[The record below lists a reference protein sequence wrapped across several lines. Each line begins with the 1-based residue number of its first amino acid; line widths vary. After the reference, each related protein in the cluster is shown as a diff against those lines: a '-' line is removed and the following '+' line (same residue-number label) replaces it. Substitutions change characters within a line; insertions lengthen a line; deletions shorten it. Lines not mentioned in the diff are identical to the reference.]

1 MMIPVGWRRLKK
13 RSPMGAT
20 ELMVEVF
27 NPRDPSRSD
36 AVKMLVD
43 SGASWSVVPAT
54 TLRRLGIR
62 PDRVETFD
70 LADGT
75 EVERAVGSAEFEVA
89 GRRGA
94 STVIFGKRGDA
105 CLLGVVTLEELGM
118 VLDPLRRR
126 LRPMRLRLG

>member
-1 MMIPVGWRRLKK
+1 MIPVGWRRAKK
-13 RSPMGAT
+13 RAPMGAT
-20 ELMVEVF
+20 ELMVDVS
-27 NPRDPSRSD
+27 NPRDPSRFE
-36 AVKMLVD
+36 AVKMPVD

-54 TLRRLGIR
+54 MLRRLGIQ
-62 PDRVETFD
+62 PVRVETFD

-94 STVIFGKRGDA
+94 SMVIFGKRGDA

-126 LRPMRLRLG
+126 LRPLRLRLG

>member
-1 MMIPVGWRRLKK
+1 MR
-13 RSPMGAT
+13 AT
-20 ELMVEVF
+20 ELMVDVS
-27 NPRDPSRSD
+27 NPRHPSRSE

-54 TLRRLGIR
+54 MLRRLGIR
-62 PDRVETFD
+62 PLRVETFD

-75 EVERAVGSAEFEVA
+75 EVQRAVGSAEFGVA

-94 STVIFGKRGDA
+94 SMVIFGKRGDA

-126 LRPMRLRLG
+126 LRPLRLRLG